1 MNRKTESISAN
12 KLKIKKKKNK
22 VFQGVDND
30 PVIRRRH
37 WKPSSRSFFSSSFL
51 YTPLF
56 KRNKINKYKI
66 YFEDVESNQT
76 PIFTVAI
83 QKIHMVNEGRI
94 WLLWTNQLPMCMYIL
109 EKAFTFFLRGS
120 VRYGCRG
127 LFVLLEFLG
136 CVLCDTA
143 QRGKDKKEKECCCW
157 CCTLY
162 VTYTQHIS
170 SLTSDSLK
178 RDFS

>member
-1 MNRKTESISAN
+1 MEKTTYIIRYAWRFRFLHILLYVFPLSLTNFFFFKSREEVDWYGMNRKTESIRAS
-12 KLKIKKKKNK
+12 KLKKQNK

-83 QKIHMVNEGRI
+83 QKIH
-94 WLLWTNQLPMCMYIL
+94 
-109 EKAFTFFLRGS
+109 S
-120 VRYGCRG
+120 
-127 LFVLLEFLG
+127 
-136 CVLCDTA
+136 
-143 QRGKDKKEKECCCW
+143 GKGENG
-157 CCTLY
+157 
-162 VTYTQHIS
+162 
-170 SLTSDSLK
+170 
-178 RDFS
+178 